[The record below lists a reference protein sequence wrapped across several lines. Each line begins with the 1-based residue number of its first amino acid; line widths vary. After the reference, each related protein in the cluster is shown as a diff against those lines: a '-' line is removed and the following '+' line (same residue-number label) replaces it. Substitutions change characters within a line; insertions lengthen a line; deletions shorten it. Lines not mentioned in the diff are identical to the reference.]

1 MGVKGKKHKFTS
13 DVDIFTKETENFKSK
28 AYIWTAIKL
37 SKKKGIINEFYLF
50 ITIYF
55 CTYIYLVLTM

>member
-13 DVDIFTKETENFKSK
+13 DVDIFAKDADNFKSK

-37 SKKKGIINEFYLF
+37 PKKQSSKGNKEVFVC
-50 ITIYF
+50 F
-55 CTYIYLVLTM
+55 CFFDVCYIRLL

>member
-13 DVDIFTKETENFKSK
+13 DVDIFTKESENFKSK

-37 SKKKGIINEFYLF
+37 PKKHTKGNNNNLF
-50 ITIYF
+50 
-55 CTYIYLVLTM
+55 